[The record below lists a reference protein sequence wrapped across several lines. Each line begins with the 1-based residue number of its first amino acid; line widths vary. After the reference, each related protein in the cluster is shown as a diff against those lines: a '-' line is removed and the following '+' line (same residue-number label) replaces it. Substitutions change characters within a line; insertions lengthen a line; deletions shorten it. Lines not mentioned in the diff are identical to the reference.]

1 MVGLKI
7 FADSPLQPRGVLYSE
22 MSLTPYSS
30 SKTTKKPK
38 IVSCLSKHFID
49 TVFEYQREF
58 MEIKHRE
65 KMNRLRAMGQNAPKE
80 NETFKHEKLVHS
92 ERIESLRKVLDICK
106 ANLRRDKDKMVD
118 LKDITLGIVNG
129 VLQQK
134 SLSNELLLRC
144 KQQSSDL
151 GL

>member
-58 MEIKHRE
+58 IQTKHRD

-80 NETFKHEKLVHS
+80 NDTLKHEKLMLS
-92 ERIESLRKVLDICK
+92 ERIESLQKELDICK

-129 VLQQK
+129 VLQQR
-134 SLSNELLLRC
+134 SPSNELLLRC
-144 KQQSSDL
+144 KHRMSDL
-151 GL
+151 GI